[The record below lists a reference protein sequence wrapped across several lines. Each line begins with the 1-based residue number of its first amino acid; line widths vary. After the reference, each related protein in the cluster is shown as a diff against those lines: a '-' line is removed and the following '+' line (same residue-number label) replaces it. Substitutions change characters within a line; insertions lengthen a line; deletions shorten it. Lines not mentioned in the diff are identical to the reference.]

1 MFMRYLPYQVLICC
15 EHCCTVYGLDKYLER
30 HHAMPAAAR
39 RMLLAEYKDFD
50 LLPPAELGLPLPY
63 SYPIIE
69 LGPAQDAFLC
79 CCSNVRV
86 GDSPRS
92 ATRPARTS

>member
-1 MFMRYLPYQVLICC
+1 
-15 EHCCTVYGLDKYLER
+15 
-30 HHAMPAAAR
+30 MPAAAR

-79 CCSNVRV
+79 CCSIRGSVSGDGNSAVCSYVSTSRV
-86 GDSPRS
+86 KMRQHVNQHHSVKL
-92 ATRPARTS
+92 TR